1 MEEIIFLWR
10 NLFNLSTI
18 KQVIM
23 GVRINHNINAINA
36 HRLMLKND
44 QDLGKTLQRLSS
56 GIRVNSAAEGPAT
69 LVISEHMRAQ
79 IGGLKQA
86 LDNNEAAVSLVQTAE
101 GALTEVN
108 RLLIDIRQRAVHA
121 ANEGI
126 NDDTQLAADQA
137 EIENAL
143 AAIDR
148 IAQNTQF
155 GQRRLLDGS
164 RATTGSTQDLTIAE
178 NGEKVVQFLGASAA
192 TKVGEEQE
200 YEVFINENATRAFV
214 DGTLDQLAVQN
225 GMTLSVRS
233 EGKVVKY
240 KTNEN
245 DTVSTA
251 LEGFAAAI
259 ERAGLK
265 ISIQHDVTR
274 EASSGT
280 FSIVHHQYGS
290 KKGFSASSSES
301 GVFTGET
308 GEALEN
314 EEIMA
319 SGTDIRGTINGEIAI
334 GDGTIMIGKR
344 GNRFTDGL
352 KLRING
358 SAPANT
364 VVGLV
369 RVRQNAL
376 QFQVGANEGQTV
388 AVSMLDTSSTQ
399 IAREV
404 GNDSGFSS
412 LADVD
417 VRTTQGAQDSIRL
430 VDKAIEEISANRGLL
445 GAFQRNTL
453 ESNIY
458 SLRVAAENLTAAESV
473 LRDADMA
480 QELTNFTRSQILT
493 QAATAQL
500 AQANAMPQNV
510 LGLLASQ

>member
-1 MEEIIFLWR
+1 
-10 NLFNLSTI
+10 
-18 KQVIM
+18 M
-23 GVRINHNINAINA
+23 GVRINHNINAMNA

-44 QDLGKTLQRLSS
+44 QDLGRTLQRLSS
-56 GIRVNSAAEGPAT
+56 GIKVNSAAEGPAT

-79 IGGLKQA
+79 IGGLTQA

-126 NDDTQLAADQA
+126 NDETQLAADQA

-164 RATTGSTQDLTIAE
+164 RATTGSTQDLVLSAD
-178 NGEKVVQFLGASAA
+178 GKKVVQFLKASAA
-192 TKVGEEQE
+192 TKVGDDQG
-200 YEVFINENATRAFV
+200 YEVFVSENATRATL
-214 DGTLDQLAVQN
+214 DGTLSQDAIEN
-225 GMTLSVRS
+225 GVVLSVRS

-240 KTNEN
+240 KATEQ
-245 DTVSTA
+245 DSVSTA
-251 LEGFAAAI
+251 LEGLAAAI
-259 ERAGLK
+259 ERAGLD
-265 ISIQHDVTR
+265 ISIEHDVPR
-274 EASSGT
+274 GAASGA
-280 FSIVHHQYGS
+280 FSVVHNQYGS
-290 KKGFSASSSES
+290 KKGFSASSTEA
-301 GVFTGET
+301 GIFLGEQGT
-308 GEALEN
+308 TLEN
-314 EEIMA
+314 EEVV
-319 SGTDIRGTINGEIAI
+319 SYGTDIRGTINGEIAI
-334 GDGTIMIGKR
+334 GDGDVMIGKR
-344 GNRFTDGL
+344 GNRSTDGL
-352 KLRING
+352 RLRVNG
-358 SAPANT
+358 SAPENS

-369 RVRQNAL
+369 RVKQNAL

-399 IAREV
+399 IARDI
-404 GNDSGFSS
+404 NNNSGFSS

-417 VRTTQGAQDSIRL
+417 VRTGQGAQDSIRL